1 MMMNNN
7 TEFKSLFD
15 FLGKAAGREL
25 GLEVAKAALT
35 EGILV
40 TTKNVSNRQYK
51 GEIKMY
57 PVYWLEEYFDT
68 GSTPS
73 TKILYNEPDDLL
85 L

>member
-1 MMMNNN
+1 MMSSNM
-7 TEFKSLFD
+7 EFKSLFD

-57 PVYWLEEYFDT
+57 PVYWLEAYFDT
-68 GSTPS
+68 GATPS

-85 L
+85 F

>member
-1 MMMNNN
+1 MNSNM
-7 TEFKSLFD
+7 EFKSLYD

-25 GLEVAKAALT
+25 GLEVAKAALRD
-35 EGILV
+35 GILV
-40 TTKNVSNRQYK
+40 QTKNVSNRQYK

>member
-1 MMMNNN
+1 M
-7 TEFKSLFD
+7 EFKSLYD

-25 GLEVAKAALT
+25 GLEVAKAALRD
-35 EGILV
+35 GILV
-40 TTKNVSNRQYK
+40 QTKNVSNRQYK

-68 GSTPS
+68 GFTPS

>member
-1 MMMNNN
+1 MNSNM
-7 TEFKSLFD
+7 EFKSLFD

-40 TTKNVSNRQYK
+40 QTKNVSNRQYK

-57 PVYWLEEYFDT
+57 PVYWLEEYFDI

>member
-1 MMMNNN
+1 M
-7 TEFKSLFD
+7 EFKSLYD

-25 GLEVAKAALT
+25 GLEVAKAALRDR
-35 EGILV
+35 ILV
-40 TTKNVSNRQYK
+40 QTKNVSNRQYK

-68 GSTPS
+68 RSTPS

-85 L
+85 I